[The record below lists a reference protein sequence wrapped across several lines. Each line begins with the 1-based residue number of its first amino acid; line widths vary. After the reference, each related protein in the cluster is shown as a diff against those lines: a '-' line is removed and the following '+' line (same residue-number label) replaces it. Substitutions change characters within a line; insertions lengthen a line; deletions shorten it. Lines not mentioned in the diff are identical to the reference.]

1 MTDAELVGQ
10 LSQLDTLALTIYGE
24 ARGERVE
31 GRVAVACVVRNRI
44 KAKRYGVDAKAVCLM
59 PRQFSCWLYHDEAH
73 KHNYGS
79 LLFAARALR
88 QDMPGPALRE
98 CVWIAGGVLDD
109 AIEDITRQATHYI
122 SRNLW
127 ESHPPKW
134 ALGRTPVIG
143 IGAHV
148 FFTEVDK

>member
-1 MTDAELVGQ
+1 MTDHELIGQ
-10 LSQLDTLALTIYGE
+10 LSNLETLSLTLYGE

-31 GRVAVACVVRNRI
+31 GRVAVGCVVRNRI

-88 QDMPGPALRE
+88 NDLPGPALRE
-98 CVWIAGGVLDD
+98 CVWIAGGILDD
-109 AIEDITRQATHYI
+109 AIEDITRQSTHYI
-122 SRNLW
+122 TRNLW
-127 ESHPPKW
+127 ESKPPRW
-134 ALGRTPVIG
+134 ALDLTPVIG
-143 IGAHV
+143 IGRHV
-148 FFTEVDK
+148 FFAGVDK